1 MEKNIIYIFIFFNIK
16 DNEQE
21 SASLDFNKT
30 LQGSLADANGQIK
43 LENIPPFLLNFDF
56 NTVNSLSY
64 FNNNMNEKINNPLN
78 QSNQTGVKYNKKTLN
93 NVLEKLRVNAE
104 TNSSN
109 NSGW

>member
-1 MEKNIIYIFIFFNIK
+1 
-16 DNEQE
+16 
-21 SASLDFNKT
+21 
-30 LQGSLADANGQIK
+30 
-43 LENIPPFLLNFDF
+43 
-56 NTVNSLSY
+56 
-64 FNNNMNEKINNPLN
+64 MNEKINNPLN